1 MVVVIETWLITKTP
15 CIVRYITQECNKMM
29 LLELHCVV
37 DINRPH
43 TCTFCTINI

>member
-1 MVVVIETWLITKTP
+1 MV
-15 CIVRYITQECNKMM
+15 

-43 TCTFCTINI
+43 TRTTLLCTINSLHVYSCIYFVVENAELLS